1 MINERKKVSKMHE
14 KEGAMDTGRE
24 QIDLFLR
31 RCDEVMG
38 SRFIIAD
45 TKISDLLKSIATS
58 DLLYA
63 YFRDITKNFDYRA
76 AQRKY
81 LDDAP
86 AAPSRG
92 KKMLFP
98 EDPQEKLAFIFC
110 LLVEFDSKKRDLS
123 EFLQEYFYE
132 DGSVYESFYAFTNQV
147 IKPFRNAVKLM
158 FRGGMPKPVPEEPAR
173 PRAARTEP
181 AAQAV
186 PAAPAAVPADFGA
199 LVAAERDSVYASGLS
214 DADKVD
220 ALFILNALEKT
231 QDGVLRAG
239 LLSGYAAF
247 VRASGR
253 GGPYCAALCGKY
265 TELKENV

>member
-1 MINERKKVSKMHE
+1 
-14 KEGAMDTGRE
+14 MDTGRE

-63 YFRDITKNFDYRA
+63 YFRDITKNFDFRA

-81 LDDAP
+81 LDNAP

-158 FRGGMPKPVPEEPAR
+158 FRGGMPKEEGAR
-173 PRAARTEP
+173 PQVAHPE
-181 AAQAV
+181 
-186 PAAPAAVPADFGA
+186 PAAPAAPVAVPADFGA

-231 QDGVLRAG
+231 QNPALRAG

-247 VRASGR
+247 ARASGR
-253 GGPYCAALCGKY
+253 SGPYCAALCGKY
-265 TELKENV
+265 AELKENV

>member
-1 MINERKKVSKMHE
+1 
-14 KEGAMDTGRE
+14 MDTGRE

-173 PRAARTEP
+173 PQTARL
-181 AAQAV
+181 
-186 PAAPAAVPADFGA
+186 APPVEVPADFGA

>member
-1 MINERKKVSKMHE
+1 
-14 KEGAMDTGRE
+14 MDTGRE

-173 PRAARTEP
+173 PQTARP
-181 AAQAV
+181 APPV
-186 PAAPAAVPADFGA
+186 EVPADFGA

-220 ALFILNALEKT
+220 ALFILNALKKT

>member
-14 KEGAMDTGRE
+14 KEGAMDTGRD

-31 RCDEVMG
+31 RFDEVMG

-173 PRAARTEP
+173 PQTARP
-181 AAQAV
+181 A
-186 PAAPAAVPADFGA
+186 PAAPVEVPADFGA

>member
-1 MINERKKVSKMHE
+1 
-14 KEGAMDTGRE
+14 MDTGRE

-173 PRAARTEP
+173 PQTARP
-181 AAQAV
+181 APPV
-186 PAAPAAVPADFGA
+186 EVPADFGA